1 MSKREEIKSQLK
13 SLGIRDSWLAEQL
26 GIRKSVL
33 IMLLNEQI
41 DIDTE
46 FYSSIK
52 NVIESYQYDLGLLDE
67 SEEGDE
73 LNLFDENLKQGI
85 SNRLRVFAKR
95 KYGTLKKLS
104 DAMDILPQ
112 QLQQYVSGKREPG
125 AKILSKLLKLGCDIN
140 WLLGN
145 SESVESYKIYKLE
158 TKLRNYK
165 IGLSEISKI
174 ISEIKSQHGG
184 F

>member
-73 LNLFDENLKQGI
+73 LNLFDENDFIIL
-85 SNRLRVFAKR
+85 LREDR
-95 KYGTLKKLS
+95 
-104 DAMDILPQ
+104 
-112 QLQQYVSGKREPG
+112 
-125 AKILSKLLKLGCDIN
+125 
-140 WLLGN
+140 
-145 SESVESYKIYKLE
+145 
-158 TKLRNYK
+158 
-165 IGLSEISKI
+165 
-174 ISEIKSQHGG
+174 
-184 F
+184 